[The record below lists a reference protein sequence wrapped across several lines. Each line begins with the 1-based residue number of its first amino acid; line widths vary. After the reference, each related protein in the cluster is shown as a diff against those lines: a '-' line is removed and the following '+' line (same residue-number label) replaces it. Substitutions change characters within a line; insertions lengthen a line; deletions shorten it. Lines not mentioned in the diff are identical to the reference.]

1 LIGSSSKCHFVN
13 PTLQPFHVGVD
24 LLGMTIHNMIEDE
37 DCEREKGTWMR
48 VKEGVKVEGGDIV
61 LVYPYVFAIRC

>member
-1 LIGSSSKCHFVN
+1 
-13 PTLQPFHVGVD
+13 
-24 LLGMTIHNMIEDE
+24 MTIHNMIEDE

>member
-1 LIGSSSKCHFVN
+1 
-13 PTLQPFHVGVD
+13 
-24 LLGMTIHNMIEDE
+24 MIEDE

-61 LVYPYVFAIRC
+61 LVYPYVFAIRCWRNYRKAIEYSTKKYGTNKEPGKNELE